1 MSVQQFAGTGNGLQN
16 FRIFPQNAPADNVF
30 GHQANPIISFEL
42 PSSNVLLKMKDLR
55 VTGKMRVKAGTFGGS
70 IANTQ
75 INQYLGVNS
84 CFQTMTLSSRNSRAV
99 VERIVNYPILVN
111 SILPAIKD
119 SASFR
124 NELGEEMLSTQS
136 NNFMKNYIMPQM
148 ADNTEGV
155 EFSTPVFM
163 GVTMASGDSVPLQQ
177 IGGVVLTIEL
187 APDSAVFTTSDA
199 IQPQYELFDLAL
211 VGCYYVGDD
220 EERSLTANMSDG
232 VLEVNT
238 FSSLFSTVQS
248 TQQTATYSLGL
259 SDVIAVLFS
268 FCPAVFI
275 NNYQFDQNAR
285 LRLSEMTTTT
295 SNQLVKV
302 NALRNGVQVPFNYDL
317 SVVPESL
324 EAELHRYYL
333 MSLSKISELT
343 TSSVDSTTNDI
354 RYALGSTGN
363 LVTTDNLLK
372 DINKAN
378 VCYGIPYDI
387 LGYNS
392 GISFDSSPLTLELTS
407 TLKDGT
413 SNAQNVY
420 VLSKVKIMYGK
431 DGIRVMN

>member
-1 MSVQQFAGTGNGLQN
+1 MSVPQFAGTGNGLQN

-55 VTGKMRVKAGTFGGS
+55 VTGKMRVKTGTFGGS

-136 NNFMKNYIMPQM
+136 NNFMKNYIMTQM
-148 ADNTEGV
+148 SQDTEGV

-187 APDSAVFTTSDA
+187 APDSAVFCTSDA

-285 LRLSEMTTTT
+285 LRLSEMTSTT

-372 DINKAN
+372 DINKGN

>member
-1 MSVQQFAGTGNGLQN
+1 MSVPQFAGTGNGLQN

-84 CFQTMTLSSRNSRAV
+84 AFQTMTLSSRNSRAV
-99 VERIVNYPILVN
+99 IERIVNYPILVN

-136 NNFMKNYIMPQM
+136 NNFMKNYIMTQM
-148 ADNTEGV
+148 SQDAEGV

-285 LRLSEMTTTT
+285 LRLSEMTTTS

-363 LVTTDNLLK
+363 LVTTTNLLK